1 VTGGLD
7 VPEGAELLP
16 LVWETT
22 GAVVEVG
29 AGAAA
34 DPLLEVVTEEGALYP
49 LAEPVD
55 DAPVTGAE
63 PEPEARAA

>member
-1 VTGGLD
+1 
-7 VPEGAELLP
+7 
-16 LVWETT
+16 VWETT